1 MILREGEVQ
10 PFCRSSLLIAFIAT
24 TVIPAC
30 RINVAIVPARMAS
43 LCAKFA
49 ALISAKHVDDQQM
62 AQLKV
67 ASAALHGTFD
77 SHPLI
82 LGLSLQCK
90 RMCDKIKRGVESMV
104 GRRSQESSHECQL
117 ISDAGIQLAAASGNS
132 HLAREFGLSAAALR
146 TKLDDLKLY
155 NLPVPCLSVLWPE
168 ELRQNFVLAN
178 TRFPMFQGQTKRCL
192 HAILQYVQ

>member
-1 MILREGEVQ
+1 
-10 PFCRSSLLIAFIAT
+10 
-24 TVIPAC
+24 
-30 RINVAIVPARMAS
+30 
-43 LCAKFA
+43 
-49 ALISAKHVDDQQM
+49 
-62 AQLKV
+62 
-67 ASAALHGTFD
+67 
-77 SHPLI
+77 
-82 LGLSLQCK
+82 
-90 RMCDKIKRGVESMV
+90 MV